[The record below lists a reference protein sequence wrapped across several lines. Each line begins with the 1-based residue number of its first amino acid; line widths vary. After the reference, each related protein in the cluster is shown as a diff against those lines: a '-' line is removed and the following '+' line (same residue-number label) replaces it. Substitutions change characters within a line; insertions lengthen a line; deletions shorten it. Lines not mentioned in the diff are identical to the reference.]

1 METKLMARI
10 KNKQQD
16 ERISVTLNKNKYSN

>member
-1 METKLMARI
+1 MGTKLMAQI

-16 ERISVTLNKNKYSN
+16 ERVSVTLNKNKYSN